1 MMTLAPTE
9 TLRAVVSAIGGQTA
23 LLIVALAVGA
33 IVLLGLGVTLDIVTA
48 RRRRAESRLE
58 RFCLRVD
65 APERGGSLTA
75 AALRN
80 LSALAG
86 PMMTAISQA
95 FFAREKDRA
104 EMRKLLWAAGYRHE
118 NALTALAA
126 AKIAG
131 AGLGALGAWLAVN
144 EGGFGGDVAM
154 VHWALIAGGGVLG
167 AIAPETALAKKRD
180 ARRARLKASLPD
192 AIDLMV
198 IAAYAGQSL
207 DMALDRV
214 SREMR
219 GFAPDIA
226 EELSITTA
234 ELQALPD
241 RADALRGFGERAE
254 LREARA
260 FALTLIQTIRYGS
273 PFTESLKALGGDL
286 RQAKMLAAE
295 ERGAKLPALLTLP
308 LIVFIMPAVF
318 VVVVGPAI
326 VSIGAMFGGAP

>member
-1 MMTLAPTE
+1 MILAQFIDTAAAMIDG
-9 TLRAVVSAIGGQTA
+9 RA
-23 LLIVALAVGA
+23 LLFAALAGVAAVLLAVG
-33 IVLLGLGVTLDIVTA
+33 VTFDIISA
-48 RRRRAESRLE
+48 RRRKALSRLE
-58 RFCLRVD
+58 RYCLRID
-65 APERGGSLTA
+65 APERGTSITALA
-75 AALRN
+75 AAN
-80 LSALAG
+80 LAAMTG
-86 PMMTAISQA
+86 PLMTALSQA

-126 AKIAG
+126 AKIFG
-131 AGLGALGAWLAVN
+131 AGLGALGGWIVVAK
-144 EGGFGGDVAM
+144 GGFGGDVVM

-167 AIAPETALAKKRD
+167 AIAPEMALGKRRA
-180 ARRARLKASLPD
+180 ARRARLKSALPD

-219 GFAPDIA
+219 GFAPDMA
-226 EELSITTA
+226 EELAITTA

-241 RADALRGFGERAE
+241 RADALRNFGERAE

-326 VSIGAMFGGAP
+326 VSIGAMFGGAAP

>member
-1 MMTLAPTE
+1 MNATFMPP
-9 TLRAVVSAIGGQTA
+9 
-23 LLIVALAVGA
+23 ALAAMLDGRHLTIAALALGA
-33 IVLLGLGVTLDIVTA
+33 AAMLGFGVMLDIFAA
-48 RRRRAESRLE
+48 RRRKAESRLE
-58 RFCLRVD
+58 RYCLRID
-65 APERGGSLTA
+65 APERGRSVTAQAAASLAALTGPLLTA
-75 AALRN
+75 
-80 LSALAG
+80 LSQ
-86 PMMTAISQA
+86 T

-131 AGLGALGAWLAVN
+131 AGLGALGGWLAVN
-144 EGGFGGDVAM
+144 EGGLGGDLAM
-154 VHWALIAGGGVLG
+154 AHWALIAGGGVLG
-167 AIAPETALAKKRD
+167 AIAPEMGLRSRRN
-180 ARRARLKASLPD
+180 ARRARLRSALPD

-219 GFAPDIA
+219 GFAPDMA
-226 EELSITTA
+226 EELAITTA

-241 RADALRGFGERAE
+241 RADALRNFGERAD

-286 RQAKMLAAE
+286 RQAKMIAAE

-326 VSIGAMFGGAP
+326 VSIGEMFNGAAP